1 MFYFTLIRVRI
12 KKMEEFSVLIGGEA
26 GQGSRKAG
34 LLLGKIL
41 LEWGWQIFI
50 YDDYQS
56 LVRGGHNFSLIRA
69 SQKKPLTTDL
79 SLDLLLSLDKK
90 TAELHCQKLKEKGIL
105 VYNTSK
111 ISDIKEGLGLPLEKW
126 VKEAGGISLMENV
139 ALIGA
144 AAKILGISWEVVEK
158 VIREEFRQEVREKNL
173 KVGYL
178 AFGSCK
184 TLFKVPRL
192 KSGGKVLLTGNEAI
206 SLGLIKAGLNTYFAY
221 PMTPTSGILHFL
233 AERQKEENL
242 KVYQLESE
250 VGVVNAALGASF
262 AGSRVAV
269 GTSGGGFALMTEGL
283 SFAAQAEVPLL
294 LIEGQ
299 RAAPATG
306 VPTYTA
312 QSDLFF
318 TLHAGHGDFLRF
330 LIAPSDGQEAA
341 FWVGEALN
349 LAWEYQ
355 TPVILLVD
363 KQICESTFTIE
374 KGIFS
379 KIQPR
384 KPLLTSDNGEYFR
397 YKNTSS
403 GISPL
408 AFPGE
413 KEKVVKVNGYEHDEK
428 GLTIEEAELVQKMQ
442 EKRLKKFQKMQEA
455 VEKLPAVNIGG
466 KKNSQT
472 ALIVWGSVKGV
483 AMEVAERRG
492 LRLVQPIILQPF
504 PKKQMKKALEG
515 VKKVIVV
522 ENNSLGQLAE
532 ILPRYGI
539 KVDSKIL
546 KYDGRPFWLKELDE
560 KLGNIS
566 N

>member
-1 MFYFTLIRVRI
+1 
-12 KKMEEFSVLIGGEA
+12 MEEFSVLIGGEA

-41 LEWGWQIFI
+41 VEWGWQVFI

-56 LVRGGHNFSLIRA
+56 LIRGGHNFSLIRA
-69 SQKKPLTTDL
+69 SQKKLQATDL
-79 SLDLLLSLDKK
+79 SLDLLLALDKK
-90 TAELHCQKLKEKGIL
+90 TVEFHQQKLKEKGIL
-105 VYNTSK
+105 VYSTSK
-111 ISDIKEGLGLPLEKW
+111 ISDVKEGLGLPLEKW
-126 VKEAGGISLMENV
+126 VKEAGGTSLMENV

-144 AAKILGISWEVVEK
+144 AAKILGISWGVVEK
-158 VIREEFRQEVREKNL
+158 VISEEFKPEIKEKNL

-192 KSGGKVLLTGNEAI
+192 KSGGKILLTGNEAI
-206 SLGLIKAGLNTYFAY
+206 SLGMIKAGLDTYFAY

-233 AERQKEENL
+233 AEKQKEENL

-250 VGVVNAALGASF
+250 IGVVNAALGASF
-262 AGSRVAV
+262 AGSRTAV

-283 SFAAQAEVPLL
+283 SFAAQAEIPLL
-294 LIEGQ
+294 IVEGQ
-299 RAAPATG
+299 RTAPATG

-330 LIAPSDGQEAA
+330 LIAPGDGEEAA
-341 FWVGEALN
+341 FWAGEALN

-355 TPVILLVD
+355 TPAILLVD

-374 KGIFS
+374 EGIFS
-379 KIQPR
+379 KIKPR
-384 KPLLTSDNGEYFR
+384 KPLLADTNGDYLR
-397 YKNTSS
+397 YKNTLS

-413 KEKVVKVNGYEHDEK
+413 KEKVVKINGYEHDEK
-428 GLTIEEAELVQKMQ
+428 GLTVEEAELVRKMQ
-442 EKRLKKFQKMQEA
+442 EKRLRKFQKMQEA
-455 VEKLPAVNIGG
+455 AEKLPAVNIGG
-466 KKNSQT
+466 KKNSPT
-472 ALIVWGSVKGV
+472 ALIVWGSVKG
-483 AMEVAERRG
+483 AALEVAERRG
-492 LRLVQPIILQPF
+492 LKLIQPIILQPF
-504 PKKQMKKALEG
+504 PEKRMKKALEG
-515 VKKVIVV
+515 VKKVIVA
-522 ENNSLGQLAE
+522 ENNTLGQLAE

-539 KVDSKIL
+539 KVDNKIL

-560 KLGNIS
+560 KLGNIGY
-566 N
+566 

>member
-1 MFYFTLIRVRI
+1 M
-12 KKMEEFSVLIGGEA
+12 
-26 GQGSRKAG
+26 
-34 LLLGKIL
+34 
-41 LEWGWQIFI
+41 
-50 YDDYQS
+50 
-56 LVRGGHNFSLIRA
+56 
-69 SQKKPLTTDL
+69 
-79 SLDLLLSLDKK
+79 
-90 TAELHCQKLKEKGIL
+90 
-105 VYNTSK
+105 
-111 ISDIKEGLGLPLEKW
+111 
-126 VKEAGGISLMENV
+126 
-139 ALIGA
+139 
-144 AAKILGISWEVVEK
+144 GISWEVVEK
-158 VIREEFRQEVREKNL
+158 VISEEFKPEIREKNL
-173 KVGYL
+173 KVAYL

-184 TLFKVPRL
+184 TLFKVSKL
-192 KSGGKVLLTGNEAI
+192 KAGGKVLLTGNEAI
-206 SLGLIKAGLNTYFAY
+206 GWGMIKVGLNTYFAY

-233 AERQKEENL
+233 AEKQKEGNL
-242 KVYQLESE
+242 KVFQLESE
-250 VGVVNAALGASF
+250 IGVVNAALGAAY
-262 AGSRVAV
+262 AGNRVAV

-283 SFAAQAEVPLL
+283 SFAAQAEIPLV
-294 LIEGQ
+294 IVEGQ
-299 RAAPATG
+299 RTAPSTG

-330 LIAPSDGQEAA
+330 LIAPGDGEEAA
-341 FWVGEALN
+341 FWAGESLN

-374 KGIFS
+374 EEIFS
-379 KIQPR
+379 KIKPR
-384 KPLLTSDNGEYFR
+384 KPLLAGARSDYLR
-397 YKNTSS
+397 YKNTPS

-413 KEKVVKVNGYEHDEK
+413 KGKIVKVSGYEHDES
-428 GLTIEEAELVQKMQ
+428 GLTVEDAEQVRKMQ

-483 AMEVAERRG
+483 ALEIAESRG
-492 LRLVQPIILQPF
+492 LKLIQPVILQPF
-504 PKKQMKKALEG
+504 PEKQIKKALEG
-515 VKKVIVV
+515 VKRVIVA

-539 KVDSKIL
+539 KVDNKIL

-560 KLGNIS
+560 KLGNLG

>member
-1 MFYFTLIRVRI
+1 
-12 KKMEEFSVLIGGEA
+12 MEEISVLIGGEA

-41 LEWGWQIFI
+41 LNWGWQIFI

-56 LVRGGHNFSLIRA
+56 LIRGGHNFSLIRA
-69 SQKKPLTTDL
+69 SQKKPLAADL
-79 SLDLLLSLDKK
+79 SLDLLLALDKK
-90 TAELHCQKLKEKGIL
+90 TVELHREKLKEKGIL

-111 ISDIKEGLGLPLEKW
+111 ISDVREGLGLPLEKW
-126 VKEAGGISLMENV
+126 VKEVGGISLMENV

-144 AAKILGISWEVVEK
+144 AAKILGISWEVVER
-158 VIREEFRQEVREKNL
+158 VISEEFKQEVREKNL
-173 KVGYL
+173 KVANL
-178 AFGSCK
+178 AFSSCK
-184 TLFKVPRL
+184 TLL
-192 KSGGKVLLTGNEAI
+192 KIPKLNPHRQILLTGNEAI
-206 SLGLIKAGLNTYFAY
+206 SLGLINTGLETYFAY

-233 AERQKEENL
+233 AAKQKEENL

-250 VGVVNAALGASF
+250 IGVVNAALGAAY
-262 AGSRVAV
+262 AGSRTAV

-283 SFAAQAEVPLL
+283 SFAAQAEIPLV
-294 LIEGQ
+294 IVEGQ
-299 RAAPATG
+299 RTAPSTG

-330 LIAPSDGQEAA
+330 LVAPGDGQEAA
-341 FWVGEALN
+341 FWAGEALN

-363 KQICESTFTIE
+363 KQICESTFSVE
-374 KGIFS
+374 EGIFS
-379 KIQPR
+379 KIKPR
-384 KPLLTSDNGEYFR
+384 KPILASSEGEYLR
-397 YKNTSS
+397 YKDTLS

-413 KEKVVKVNGYEHDEK
+413 KGRVVKVNGYEHDEK
-428 GLTIEEAELVQKMQ
+428 GLTVEEAESVQKMQ
-442 EKRLKKFQKMQEA
+442 EKRLKKFQKMREA
-455 VEKLPAVNIGG
+455 VEKLPAVNIYG
-466 KKNSQT
+466 KKNSGT
-472 ALIVWGSVKGV
+472 VLIVWGSVKGV
-483 AMEVAERRG
+483 ALEVAEKQG
-492 LRLVQPIILQPF
+492 LKLVQPVILQPF
-504 PKKQMKKALEG
+504 PEKQMKKALEG

-522 ENNSLGQLAE
+522 ENNALGQLAE

-546 KYDGRPFWLKELDE
+546 KYDGRPFWTKELDE
-560 KLGNIS
+560 KLGNIGR
-566 N
+566 

>member
-1 MFYFTLIRVRI
+1 
-12 KKMEEFSVLIGGEA
+12 MEEFSVLIGGEA

-41 LEWGWQIFI
+41 VEWGWQVFI

-56 LVRGGHNFSLIRA
+56 LIRGGHNFSLIRA
-69 SQKKPLTTDL
+69 SQKKLQATDL
-79 SLDLLLSLDKK
+79 SLDLLLALDKK
-90 TAELHCQKLKEKGIL
+90 TVEFHQQKLKEKGIL
-105 VYNTSK
+105 VYSTSK
-111 ISDIKEGLGLPLEKW
+111 ISDVKEGLGLPLEKW
-126 VKEAGGISLMENV
+126 VKEAGGTSLMENV

-158 VIREEFRQEVREKNL
+158 VISEEFKPEIKEKNL

-192 KSGGKVLLTGNEAI
+192 KSGGKILLTGNEAI
-206 SLGLIKAGLNTYFAY
+206 SLGMIKAGLDTYFAY

-233 AERQKEENL
+233 AEKQKEENL

-250 VGVVNAALGASF
+250 IGVVNAALGASF
-262 AGSRVAV
+262 AGSRTAV

-283 SFAAQAEVPLL
+283 SFAAQAEIPLL
-294 LIEGQ
+294 IVEGQ
-299 RAAPATG
+299 RTAPATG

-330 LIAPSDGQEAA
+330 LIAPGDGEEAA
-341 FWVGEALN
+341 FWAGEALN

-355 TPVILLVD
+355 TPAILLVD

-374 KGIFS
+374 EGIFS
-379 KIQPR
+379 KIKPR
-384 KPLLTSDNGEYFR
+384 KPLLADTNGDYLR
-397 YKNTSS
+397 YKNTLS

-413 KEKVVKVNGYEHDEK
+413 KEKVVKINGYEHDEK
-428 GLTIEEAELVQKMQ
+428 GLTVEEAELVRKMQ
-442 EKRLKKFQKMQEA
+442 EKRLRKFQKMQEA
-455 VEKLPAVNIGG
+455 AEKLPAVNIGG
-466 KKNSQT
+466 KKNSPT
-472 ALIVWGSVKGV
+472 ALIVWGSVKG
-483 AMEVAERRG
+483 AALEVAERRG
-492 LRLVQPIILQPF
+492 LKLIQPIILQPF
-504 PKKQMKKALEG
+504 PEKRMKKALEG
-515 VKKVIVV
+515 VKKVIVA
-522 ENNSLGQLAE
+522 ENNTLGQLAE

-539 KVDSKIL
+539 KVDNKIL

-560 KLGNIS
+560 KLGNIGY
-566 N
+566 

>member
-1 MFYFTLIRVRI
+1 
-12 KKMEEFSVLIGGEA
+12 MEEFSILIGGGA

-41 LEWGWQIFI
+41 LEWGWQVFI

-56 LVRGGHNFSLIRA
+56 LIRGGHNFSLIRA
-69 SQKKPLTTDL
+69 SQKKPLAADL
-79 SLDLLLSLDKK
+79 SLDLLLALDQK
-90 TAELHCQKLKEKGIL
+90 TVEFHHPKLKETGIL
-105 VYNTSK
+105 VYNTSR
-111 ISDIKEGLGLPLEKW
+111 ISNVREGLGLPLEQW

-139 ALIGA
+139 ALVGA
-144 AAKILGISWEVVEK
+144 TVKILGISWGIAEK
-158 VIREEFRQEVREKNL
+158 VIKEEFGNQVEKKNL
-173 KVGYL
+173 KIAQL

-184 TLFKVPRL
+184 TLFRVPKL
-192 KSGGKVLLTGNEAI
+192 KASGRILLTGNKAI
-206 SLGLIKAGLNTYFAY
+206 GLGMIKAGLNIYFAY

-233 AERQKEENL
+233 AEKQKETNL
-242 KVYQLESE
+242 KVCQLESE

-283 SFAAQAEVPLL
+283 SFAAQGEIPLL
-294 LIEGQ
+294 IVEGQ

-312 QSDLFF
+312 QGDLLFA
-318 TLHAGHGDFLRF
+318 LHAGHGDFLRF
-330 LIAPSDGQEAA
+330 LIAPGDGEEAA
-341 FWVGEALN
+341 FWAGESLN
-349 LAWEYQ
+349 LAWKYQ

-363 KQICESTFTIE
+363 KQICESTFTVKE
-374 KGIFS
+374 KIFS
-379 KIQPR
+379 KIKPR
-384 KPLLTSDNGEYFR
+384 NFLLASSKGEYFR

-408 AFPGE
+408 TFPGE
-413 KEKVVKVNGYEHDEK
+413 KGKVVKASGYEHDEK
-428 GLTIEEAELVQKMQ
+428 GLTVEEAKLVQKMQ
-442 EKRLKKFQKMQEA
+442 EKRLRKFKKMKEM

-472 ALIVWGSVKGV
+472 ALVAWGSVKGV
-483 AMEVAERRG
+483 ALEVAEKRG
-492 LRLVQPIILQPF
+492 LKLIQPVVIQPF
-504 PKKQMKKALEG
+504 PEKQMKEALEG

-522 ENNSLGQLAE
+522 ENNALGQLAE
-532 ILPRYGI
+532 ILPKYGI
-539 KVDSKIL
+539 KIDGKVL

-560 KLGNIS
+560 KLRNIGN
-566 N
+566 

>member
-1 MFYFTLIRVRI
+1 
-12 KKMEEFSVLIGGEA
+12 MEETSILVGGEA

-41 LEWGWQIFI
+41 FEWGWQVFI

-56 LVRGGHNFSLIRA
+56 LIRGGHNFSLMRA
-69 SQKKPLTTDL
+69 SQKKPLAADL
-79 SLDLLLSLDKK
+79 SLDLLLALDKK
-90 TAELHCQKLKEKGIL
+90 TVELHRQKLKEKGIL
-105 VYNTSK
+105 VYSTSK
-111 ISDIKEGLGLPLEKW
+111 ISDVREGLGLPLEKW

-139 ALIGA
+139 ALVGA
-144 AAKILGISWEVVEK
+144 VAKILGISWGVVEK
-158 VIREEFRQEVREKNL
+158 VISEEFKPEVREKNL

-184 TLFKVPRL
+184 TLFKIPRL
-192 KSGGKVLLTGNEAI
+192 KSSGKILLAGNEAI
-206 SLGLIKAGLNTYFAY
+206 GLGLIRAGLNTYFAY

-233 AERQKEENL
+233 AEKQKEADL

-250 VGVVNAALGASF
+250 IGVVNAALGAGF
-262 AGSRVAV
+262 AGNRVAV

-283 SFAAQAEVPLL
+283 SFAAQAEIPLL
-294 LIEGQ
+294 IIEGQ
-299 RAAPATG
+299 RTAPATG

-318 TLHAGHGDFLRF
+318 TLYAGHGDFLRF
-330 LIAPSDGQEAA
+330 LIAPGDGEEAA
-341 FWVGEALN
+341 FWAGEALN

-355 TPVILLVD
+355 TPAILLVD
-363 KQICESTFTIE
+363 KQICESTFTVE
-374 KGIFS
+374 EAIFS
-379 KIQPR
+379 KIKPR
-384 KPLLTSDNGEYFR
+384 KPVLANDNGEYLR

-413 KEKVVKVNGYEHDEK
+413 KGKVVKVNGYEHDEK
-428 GLTIEEAELVQKMQ
+428 GLTVEDAKQVKKMQ
-442 EKRLKKFQKMQEA
+442 EKRLRKFQKMKEV

-472 ALIVWGSVKGV
+472 ALVVWGSVKGV
-483 AMEVAERRG
+483 GLEVAEKRG
-492 LRLVQPIILQPF
+492 LKLIQPVVLQPF
-504 PKKQMKKALEG
+504 PEKQMKKALEG
-515 VKKVIVV
+515 VKKVIVA
-522 ENNSLGQLAE
+522 ENNALGQLAE
-532 ILPRYGI
+532 ILPKYGV
-539 KVDSKIL
+539 KVNSKIL

-560 KLGNIS
+560 KLGNIG

>member
-1 MFYFTLIRVRI
+1 MGKISI
-12 KKMEEFSVLIGGEA
+12 LIGGEA

-41 LEWGWQIFI
+41 LNWGWQVFI

-56 LVRGGHNFSLIRA
+56 LIRGGHNFSLIKA
-69 SQKKPLTTDL
+69 SPKNPLAADL
-79 SLDLLLSLDKK
+79 SLDLLLALDKK
-90 TAELHCQKLKEKGIL
+90 TVELHREKLKEKGVL

-111 ISDIKEGLGLPLEKW
+111 ISDVRQGLGLPLERW
-126 VKEAGGISLMENV
+126 VREAGGILLMENV

-144 AAKILGISWEVVEK
+144 AAKILGISWETVEK
-158 VIREEFRQEVREKNL
+158 VIKEEFGKEIEEKNL
-173 KVGYL
+173 KVANL
-178 AFGSCK
+178 AFSSCK
-184 TLFKVPRL
+184 TLL
-192 KSGGKVLLTGNEAI
+192 KIPKLNLHRQILLNGNEAI
-206 SLGLIKAGLNTYFAY
+206 SLGLIKAGLETYFAY

-233 AERQKEENL
+233 AEKQKEASL
-242 KVYQLESE
+242 KVFQLESE
-250 VGVVNAALGASF
+250 IGVVNAALGASF

-283 SFAAQAEVPLL
+283 SFAAQAEIPLL
-294 LIEGQ
+294 IVEGQ
-299 RAAPATG
+299 RTAPATG

-330 LIAPSDGQEAA
+330 LIAPGDGQEAA
-341 FWVGEALN
+341 FWAGEALN

-363 KQICESTFTIE
+363 KQICESTFTVE
-374 KGIFS
+374 GGIFS
-379 KIQPR
+379 RIKPR
-384 KPLLTSDNGEYFR
+384 KPLLASTSSDYLR
-397 YKNTSS
+397 YKNTPS

-413 KEKVVKVNGYEHDEK
+413 KGKVVKVNGYEHDEK
-428 GLTIEEAELVQKMQ
+428 GLTVEEAELVQKMQ
-442 EKRLKKFQKMQEA
+442 EKRLKKFQKMREA

-466 KKNSQT
+466 KKNSQI
-472 ALIVWGSVKGV
+472 ALIVWGSVKGT
-483 AMEVAERRG
+483 ALEVAERRG
-492 LRLVQPIILQPF
+492 LRLVQPVILQPF
-504 PKKQMKKALEG
+504 PEKQMKKALEG
-515 VKKVIVV
+515 VKKVIVT
-522 ENNSLGQLAE
+522 ENNALGQLGE

-546 KYDGRPFWLKELDE
+546 KYDGRPFWTKELDE
-560 KLGNIS
+560 KLGNIGR
-566 N
+566 

>member
-1 MFYFTLIRVRI
+1 
-12 KKMEEFSVLIGGEA
+12 MEEFSILIGGEA

-41 LEWGWQIFI
+41 LEWGWQVFI

-69 SQKKPLTTDL
+69 SQKKSLAVDF
-79 SLDLLLSLDKK
+79 SLDLLLALDKK
-90 TAELHCQKLKEKGIL
+90 TVELHRQKLKEKGIL
-105 VYNTSK
+105 VYSTSK
-111 ISDIKEGLGLPLEKW
+111 ISDVREGLGLPLEKW
-126 VKEAGGISLMENV
+126 VKEAGGVSLMENV
-139 ALIGA
+139 ALVGA

-158 VIREEFRQEVREKNL
+158 VIKEEFGKETEEKNL
-173 KVGYL
+173 KVAYL

-184 TLFKVPRL
+184 TLL
-192 KSGGKVLLTGNEAI
+192 KIPKLKAGRQILLTGNEAI
-206 SLGLIKAGLNTYFAY
+206 SLGLIKAGMNTYFAY

-233 AERQKEENL
+233 AEKQKEAGL

-250 VGVVNAALGASF
+250 IGVVNAALGAGF
-262 AGSRVAV
+262 AGSRAAV
-269 GTSGGGFALMTEGL
+269 GTSGGGFALTTEGL
-283 SFAAQAEVPLL
+283 SFAAQAEIPLL
-294 LIEGQ
+294 IVEGQ
-299 RAAPATG
+299 RTAPATG

-318 TLHAGHGDFLRF
+318 TLYAGHGDFLRF
-330 LIAPSDGQEAA
+330 LIAPGDAQEAA
-341 FWVGEALN
+341 FWAGEALN

-355 TPVILLVD
+355 TPAILLVD
-363 KQICESTFTIE
+363 KQICESTFTVE
-374 KGIFS
+374 EAIFS
-379 KIQPR
+379 KIKSR
-384 KPLLTSDNGEYFR
+384 KLVLANNDGEYLR

-413 KEKVVKVNGYEHDEK
+413 KGKVVKVNGYEHDER
-428 GLTIEEAELVQKMQ
+428 GLTVEDAEQVKKMQ
-442 EKRLKKFQKMQEA
+442 EKRLRKFQKMKEV

-472 ALIVWGSVKGV
+472 ALVVWGSVKGV
-483 AMEVAERRG
+483 GLEVAERRG
-492 LRLVQPIILQPF
+492 LKLIQPVVFQPF
-504 PKKQMKKALEG
+504 PEKQMKKALEG
-515 VKKVIVV
+515 VKKVIVA
-522 ENNSLGQLAE
+522 ENNALGQLAE
-532 ILPRYGI
+532 ILPKYGV
-539 KVDSKIL
+539 KVNSKIL

-560 KLGNIS
+560 KLGNIG

>member
-1 MFYFTLIRVRI
+1 LFYFTLIRVRI